1 MSNAWV
7 VFAYV
12 VVYGTI
18 VAYAAWLAVRLR
30 AARRGA
36 GAAEDQA
43 LAGSAVVPPLVVE
56 E

>member
-18 VAYAAWLAVRLR
+18 VAYAAWLGLRLR
-30 AARRGA
+30 AAHRGV
-36 GAAEDQA
+36 GTEDET